1 MALTGLA
8 LRELWISFRLLLVV
22 GALLLASIPTLV
34 LPQLAVPAA
43 SGAPGDPS
51 WWLALGL
58 AVGLALAAGVA
69 AATLS
74 AERRR
79 GTAGWIAT
87 RPVPRATVVLTWFAA
102 FALLLIAGLVP
113 AGVVARL
120 SVEPILPVGPA
131 PLAVAVASAGCA
143 GMVAV
148 AAGLLLGALLPVAPA
163 GLLAALASG
172 AWLVA
177 SAAGPAGSGAWW
189 SLPADGLRII
199 AMLGDAARPVADSLR
214 AAGVA
219 LGLAS
224 VLLIGAIVA
233 FERADL

>member
-22 GALLLASIPTLV
+22 GALLLASLPALV
-34 LPQLAVPAA
+34 LPHAAVPAA
-43 SGAPGDPS
+43 AGAPGDPY
-51 WWLALGL
+51 WWLAVGL
-58 AVGLALAAGVA
+58 AAGLALAAGVA

-79 GTAGWIAT
+79 GTAGWMTMRA
-87 RPVPRATVVLTWFAA
+87 VPRATVVLTWFAA
-102 FALLLIAGLVP
+102 FALLLVAGLVP
-113 AGVVARL
+113 AAVVAWL
-120 SVEPILPVGPA
+120 SLEPILPGGPV

-143 GMVAV
+143 GMAAV

-163 GLLAALASG
+163 GLLAAVASG

-199 AMLGDAARPVADSLR
+199 AMLGDVARPVADSLR

-219 LGLAS
+219 LGLAA
-224 VLLIGAIVA
+224 VLLIAAAVA